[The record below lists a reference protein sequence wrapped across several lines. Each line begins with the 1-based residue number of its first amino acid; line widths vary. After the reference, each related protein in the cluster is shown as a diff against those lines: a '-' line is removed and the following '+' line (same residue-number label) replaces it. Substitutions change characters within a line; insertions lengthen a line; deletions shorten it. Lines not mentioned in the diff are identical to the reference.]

1 MSDLRSRIIRAAYV
15 NPDLQPHLLPLLRE
29 AAATA
34 PSPEALAR
42 DLSRWADGIRGPV
55 FDEVEVHYDPRHSEA
70 IHVSARALHI
80 HDHDRADL
88 DDLKRHHPKAL
99 AAWVKSKADAARQLN
114 DLVVRHV
121 GRGTAAAYGF
131 EFGPSN
137 QNRVNVELTPKA
149 VLMKRQ
155 QEAQAKED
163 ARERMRLER
172 ERVEK
177 EVLSLSDYLDN
188 PNEAWVASGRDRK
201 VYLNQV
207 AKVIGLRAAR
217 AGFKTQ
223 ATIHSDQ
230 VDITVS
236 EDDRS
241 AKLRLGLYFRSDSPG
256 YSGGK
261 QIAYLKG
268 LATDS
273 NGKYQNVEDY
283 ELTSSWISSLLAKIV
298 RGR

>member
-29 AAATA
+29 AAATV

-55 FDEVEVHYDPRHSEA
+55 FDEVEVHYDPRIEA
-70 IHVSARALHI
+70 IHVSATAIHI
-80 HDHDRADL
+80 HDHDMADL
-88 DDLKRHHPKAL
+88 DDLMRHYPKAL
-99 AAWVKSKADAARQLN
+99 AAWVKSKKDAAKQLK

-121 GRGTAAAYGF
+121 GRGTAAAYGW
-131 EFGPSN
+131 EVGLSN
-137 QNRVNVELTPKA
+137 QNRVNVEITPKA

-207 AKVIGLRAAR
+207 AKVIGLIAAK

-223 ATIHSDQ
+223 ATLHSDQ

-236 EDDRS
+236 KDDKS
-241 AKLRLGLYFRSDSPG
+241 AMLRVGLYFRYDSPG
-256 YSGGK
+256 YTGGK
-261 QIAYLKG
+261 HIAYLKG
-268 LATDS
+268 VAKDS
-273 NGKYQNVEDY
+273 NGKYQDVEEYDLRSY
-283 ELTSSWISSLLAKIV
+283 GIPSLLAKIV